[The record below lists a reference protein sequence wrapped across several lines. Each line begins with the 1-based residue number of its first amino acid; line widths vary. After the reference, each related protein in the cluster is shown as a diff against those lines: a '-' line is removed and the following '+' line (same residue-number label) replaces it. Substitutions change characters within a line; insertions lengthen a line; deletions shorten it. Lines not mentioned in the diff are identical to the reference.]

1 MCYSAQ
7 VQANFRKYQ
16 RLGGEMDIKEFV
28 ALAERS
34 AKAGR
39 WVTDVPKALRNS
51 FMDADPDDAEQQEA
65 RAAALEA
72 YRATALKHEQEIATQ
87 TERLMQAEAV
97 LAGPKPTKK
106 ATNDKRVAT
115 NRIAAARAKLAQVE
129 DFAAG
134 EGFQRIWP
142 GHYAPVLIR
151 DPATG
156 QRMVVPMRYRV
167 RLKGWTVE
175 DELQKPGTYNA
186 RKDKLST
193 VWRELWG
200 HNHGIIR
207 ARRFYEAVRLHDLQ
221 RRELAPGEPETS
233 VEIEFA
239 PIPEPEEGMYLA
251 CLWRYSPP
259 TDDEPGFYSFAVIT
273 REPPPEVA
281 AAGHNR
287 CIIPIKPEHLQAWLN
302 PDAKRIGEQLSI
314 LEDPIEAYF
323 EHALVG
329 ADDDESP

>member
-7 VQANFRKYQ
+7 VQANFKKY
-16 RLGGEMDIKEFV
+16 RRAGGEMDIKEYV

-39 WVTDVPKALRNS
+39 WVTEVPKALRNS

-65 RAAALEA
+65 TAAALEA
-72 YRATALKHEQEIATQ
+72 YRATALKHEQEIAVQ
-87 TERLMQAEAV
+87 TERLMVAEAA
-97 LAGPKPTKK
+97 LAGPRPTKK
-106 ATNDKRVAT
+106 AANDKRVAT
-115 NRIAAARAKLAQVE
+115 NKIAAAQAKLNKVQ

-134 EGFQRIWP
+134 DDFARIWP

-186 RKDKLST
+186 RKDKLTT
-193 VWRELWG
+193 VWRGLWG
-200 HNHGIIR
+200 HNHGVVL
-207 ARRFYEAVRLHDLQ
+207 AKRFYEAVRLNDLE
-221 RRELAPGEPETS
+221 RRELAPGEPEVS
-233 VEIEFA
+233 VGIGFRPE
-239 PIPEPEEGMYLA
+239 PEPEEGMWLA
-251 CLWRYSPP
+251 CLWRYSEP
-259 TDDEPGFYSFAVIT
+259 TDDEPGFYSFAAIT

-287 CIIPIKPEHLQAWLN
+287 CIIAIKPEHLDAWLN
-302 PDAKRIGEQLSI
+302 PDAKRLGEQLSI
-314 LEDPIEAYF
+314 LEDPIDVYY
-323 EHALVG
+323 EHEI
-329 ADDDESP
+329 ADT